1 MSGGKVMLFCNYID
15 EEDIEVRFFRTDNTG
30 AIVWESVADLKPPM
44 GEIHKRVGISML
56 APAFPFPETRTPVHA
71 FLQLRRPSDQ
81 KTSEPIVF
89 TYLPDCRYENC
100 PLLEFSRVN
109 TADHLSNVQH
119 NTSHSKRSRK
129 TAAGPFPLSP
139 KDNFNSKRVKVMNVL
154 NGSDSEDM
162 EETEDADE
170 DDDESGSPTNHPTYP
185 CPPPNQAF
193 PGGQFGGQMTAKAD
207 INNNLK
213 SNQNNC
219 LQSYLSN
226 GSNACNPPN
235 DLLVECLKT
244 IDIESLA
251 AMHFSETNHNYSEE
265 DWSAVTQAVNGY
277 GNGYN
282 YNDFN
287 GNLAF
292 NQSQHQLDNQENR
305 SFIDL

>member
-15 EEDIEVRFFRTDNTG
+15 EEDIEVRFYRTDTTG

-56 APAFPFPETRTPVHA
+56 APAYPYRETRTPVHT

-89 TYLPDCRYENC
+89 TYLPDCGYENC
-100 PLLEFSRVN
+100 PLLEFNRVN

-119 NTSHSKRSRK
+119 NTSHNKRGRK
-129 TAAGPFPLSP
+129 SATSPYPLSP
-139 KDNFNSKRVKVMNVL
+139 KNNYHSKRLKVMNVL

-170 DDDESGSPTNHPTYP
+170 EEEETTASPTNLYAYPT
-185 CPPPNQAF
+185 PNTFFAGNQYA
-193 PGGQFGGQMTAKAD
+193 GQMMSKAD
-207 INNNLK
+207 INNNVRA
-213 SNQNNC
+213 NQNHSLANG
-219 LQSYLSN
+219 SN
-226 GSNACNPPN
+226 GSN

-251 AMHFSETNHNYSEE
+251 AMQFSDVHHNYTEE
-265 DWSAVTQAVNGY
+265 DWAAVSQAVNGY
-277 GNGYN
+277 NNSNNNNAYN
-282 YNDFN
+282 YNEY
-287 GNLAF
+287 GNVAF
-292 NQSQHQLDNQENR
+292 NQHSFDNQENR